1 MSKLTK
7 ALIPSYNGHS
17 LAPGVSRN
25 GMPAGIQK
33 DGMPTVAGA
42 LGVAGTPM
50 EGTVPGKW
58 GIPEGT
64 PDGMRQAMSPDSNYL
79 PHGVNVATDASPL
92 PANPTT
98 HSAWGDP
105 DLSKRGWGWGMDANG
120 KLQTGVMG
128 GGPAGSPWGPQ
139 GAAGPV
145 PQATGQA
152 QTNLGQLGHSM
163 AGGMQGLA
171 GGAGGLTGFAH
182 SLAQGM
188 RQFNA
193 AGGLGAQGQQGPS
206 TAVGGPQGQ
215 YGMGGQP
222 GAPAGAFTAP
232 QQFPPQMPP
241 QMPPQ
246 VPGSPAYGQNQQGTG
261 IQALIDQLRQQQ
273 PQQSSL

>member
-7 ALIPSYNGHS
+7 ALIPGYGANPTKPNSNPLSG
-17 LAPGVSRN
+17 LAPDLETGLPQGLPSGVGKAALKFSNPVGGIGPDIN
-25 GMPAGIQK
+25 GDIGYRKGWM
-33 DGMPTVAGA
+33 DTSSN
-42 LGVAGTPM
+42 
-50 EGTVPGKW
+50 
-58 GIPEGT
+58 GT
-64 PDGMRQAMSPDSNYL
+64 PDA
-79 PHGVNVATDASPL
+79 
-92 PANPTT
+92 PAKGPQ
-98 HSAWGDP
+98 HSIWGDP
-105 DLSKRGWGWGMDANG
+105 DLTKRGWGWGMDANG

-128 GGPAGSPWGPQ
+128 GGPAGSPAGPQ
-139 GAAGPV
+139 GADGPV